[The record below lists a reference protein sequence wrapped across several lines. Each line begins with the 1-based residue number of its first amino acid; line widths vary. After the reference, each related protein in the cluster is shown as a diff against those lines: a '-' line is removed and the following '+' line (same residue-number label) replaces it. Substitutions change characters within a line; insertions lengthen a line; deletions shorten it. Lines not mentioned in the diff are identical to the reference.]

1 MRAVLRLFSSIR
13 DSHLRDLS
21 GWVATIGSYPL
32 HRSHHESANRN
43 PNRRRDCSC
52 RVRGVPSMVGAS
64 AADNPTS
71 KTPAVAGQAL
81 SKLKQKCDQAV
92 QKRESALS
100 GDASHINSA
109 TDLSSGDKS
118 ALLGTESSDASGLTA
133 LDATIQADT
142 TFSQAKTDCEKI
154 VTDYR
159 VYVVFEPQVHLVIA
173 ADRVGSV
180 ATKITALASELQQ
193 KLGSNTNPT
202 VQAALAD
209 LQKQVAAAQTSVS
222 GVSATVLAQTP
233 SGYPGNKSVLT
244 SALASVQSAIKDLK
258 QARSDVETIK
268 DAIHPSASA
277 SPAPSPS
284 V

>member
-1 MRAVLRLFSSIR
+1 MKAQTAIRVAAGTAAAVC
-13 DSHLRDLS
+13 
-21 GWVATIGSYPL
+21 IGFTS
-32 HRSHHESANRN
+32 
-43 PNRRRDCSC
+43 
-52 RVRGVPSMVGAS
+52 VVGAS
-64 AADNPTS
+64 AANNPAA
-71 KTPAVAGQAL
+71 KGQAVTGQAL
-81 SKLKQKCDQAV
+81 TTLKQKCDQAV
-92 QKRESALS
+92 QKRESTLT

-109 TDLSSGDKS
+109 TDLSSSDKS
-118 ALLGTESSDASGLTA
+118 ALLGTQSSDASGLTS

-159 VYVVFEPQVHLVIA
+159 VYVVFGPQVHLVIA
-173 ADRVGSV
+173 ADKVGSL
-180 ATKITALASELQQ
+180 ATKITTLASELQQ

-209 LQKQVAAAQTSVS
+209 LQKQVAAAQASVS

-233 SGYPGNKSVLT
+233 SGYPGNKSVFT

-258 QARSDVETIK
+258 QARSDVETIR

-284 V
+284 A